1 MNSTAQTTTA
11 QTTEPVNVAISGAAG
26 QISYS
31 LLFRLVA
38 GAERTEVF
46 GQRPIN
52 LRLLETESGVERAR
66 GVMMELMDSAFP
78 MLGEMTVTADPLEAF
93 QDAEAIFLVGAK
105 PRSKGEER
113 SDLLAANG
121 KIFGPQGQAIGKVA
135 RDDVKVLVVGNPA
148 NTNAAI
154 TAAHALATN
163 PRLAPQQFTAMTRLD
178 HNRALS
184 QLADKLECSVR
195 QLSHMTV
202 WGNHSATQFPD
213 VAELQVG
220 GAAAKN
226 LDEQWVTEEFIPRV
240 AKRGAEIIEVRGS
253 SSAASAASA
262 AIDHMR
268 DWYAGT
274 APGDWVSAA
283 LPSDGSY
290 GVPEGLVCS
299 FPAVARDGQW
309 KIVTDLDISDAQR
322 ERISR
327 TVGELEE
334 EWAAVKEQGLLP

>member
-1 MNSTAQTTTA
+1 MTNT
-11 QTTEPVNVAISGAAG
+11 PINVAVSGAAG

-38 GAERTEVF
+38 GVEHTEIF
-46 GQRPIN
+46 GQRPVN
-52 LRLLETESGVERAR
+52 LRLLETDSGVEAAR

-78 MLGEMTVTADPLEAF
+78 LLGEMTVTSDPLEAF
-93 QDAEAIFLVGAK
+93 QDAEAIFLIGAK

-121 KIFGPQGQAIGKVA
+121 KIFGPQGKAIGKVA
-135 RDDVKVLVVGNPA
+135 RDDVKVLVVGNPV
-148 NTNAAI
+148 NTNTAI
-154 TAAHALATN
+154 TCAHALAEN
-163 PRLAPQQFTAMTRLD
+163 PRLSPQQFTAMTRLD

-184 QLADKLECSVR
+184 QLAGKLSVSVR
-195 QLSHMTV
+195 DLSHMTV

-213 VAELQVG
+213 VTELQVVG
-220 GAAAKN
+220 VPAE
-226 LDEQWVTEEFIPRV
+226 LDQDWVTEEFIPRV

-274 APGDWVSAA
+274 APGDWVSVA

-290 GVPEGLVCS
+290 GIPEGLVCS
-299 FPAVARDGQW
+299 FPAIARDERW
-309 KIVTDLDISDAQR
+309 EIVPDLNISDAQR

-327 TVGELEE
+327 TVAELEQ
-334 EWAAVKEQGLLP
+334 EWAAVREHGLLP